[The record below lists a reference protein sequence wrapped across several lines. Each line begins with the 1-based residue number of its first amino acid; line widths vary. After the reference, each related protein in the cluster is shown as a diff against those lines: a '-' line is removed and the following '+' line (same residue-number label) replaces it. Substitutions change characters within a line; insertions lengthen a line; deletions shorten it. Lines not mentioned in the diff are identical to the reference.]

1 MSQLSPQSQEQL
13 QAMLQSRDAQQ
24 LAKLLTNSSSNAIRQ
39 ATQAVERGDES
50 AAREA
55 IAPLLRDPAIAEL
68 LQRLSAQGG
77 V

>member
-1 MSQLSPQSQEQL
+1 MEQLSPQSQERL

-24 LAKLLTNSSSNAIRQ
+24 LARMLTSRSSQAIRQ
-39 ATQAVERGDES
+39 ATQAVERGDEN